1 MHGRQLV
8 YQKSSFDRGRIA
20 AIGQASIVTEYR
32 SSARRRRKYLLEGTS
47 VSDSFLLLYLTIQ
60 LCNVRYRHAYVDGV
74 VIVVTRKSSMHRLVE
89 IVRDRKSDGE
99 KFGA

>member
-20 AIGQASIVTEYR
+20 AVGPTSIVTEYR
-32 SSARRRRKYLLEGTS
+32 SSARRRKYLLEGTS
-47 VSDSFLLLYLTIQ
+47 VSDSFLLLHLTVQ
-60 LCNVRYRHAYVDGV
+60 LCNVRYRHAYVDEV